1 MELKASM
8 EQREQL
14 NILLVRIEALESKL
28 EQFEKSSTPK
38 AEEEAVQHDVLT
50 DYLFY

>member
-1 MELKASM
+1 M

-28 EQFEKSSTPK
+28 EKFEKPSTPK
-38 AEEEAVQHDVLT
+38 AEEKAVQHDVLA
-50 DYLFY
+50 DYLFF